1 MSRKKD
7 VRKGATAVKDR
18 AEEAVQKLGDALP
31 TKAAR
36 KANKKL
42 AKSMRKHRTG
52 WGAAVSG
59 LVAVAIGAV
68 IGLAAARRTKR

>member
-1 MSRKKD
+1 MGSKKD
-7 VRKGATAVKDR
+7 ARKGVTAVKDR

-59 LVAVAIGAV
+59 VAAAVVGAV
-68 IGLAAARRTKR
+68 IGLAAARRMKR